1 MTERFQ
7 LKNVGV
13 EDPSDES
20 GMSGFGYLALFQC
33 NVEYRFSTE
42 DMSVKEAEIYI
53 QDVLNQLP
61 AETVHEICKKACEWK
76 DLKMSSDTADY
87 PPGLGEVSGADIL
100 EFMSVGEVDLYRNP
114 YDRNDHTFGAILGG
128 GAEWDSENGMEI
140 VIRGSEVLEVREY
153 LGYGADAIWS
163 ETDES
168 E

>member
-13 EDPSDES
+13 EDPSDER
-20 GMSGFGYLALFQC
+20 GM
-33 NVEYRFSTE
+33 
-42 DMSVKEAEIYI
+42 
-53 QDVLNQLP
+53 
-61 AETVHEICKKACEWK
+61 
-76 DLKMSSDTADY
+76 
-87 PPGLGEVSGADIL
+87 
-100 EFMSVGEVDLYRNP
+100 YRNP
-114 YDRNDHTFGAILGG
+114 YDRNDHAFGAILGG
-128 GAEWDSENGMEI
+128 GAEWDSENGLEI